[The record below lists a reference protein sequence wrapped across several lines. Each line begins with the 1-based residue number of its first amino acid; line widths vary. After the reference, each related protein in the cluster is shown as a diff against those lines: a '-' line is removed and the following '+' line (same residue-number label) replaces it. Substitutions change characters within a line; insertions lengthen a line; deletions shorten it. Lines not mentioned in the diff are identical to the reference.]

1 MSIPS
6 LTERLDDLSAAD
18 KESQQVVPPETRLD
32 ELIPLT
38 DAGQEFEPT
47 QVAGVGGLLR
57 KAIKEAPVRTER
69 PILPPGVD
77 QGKVGQSQ
85 VIRETGAKGE
95 VIVESMPQMPT
106 TGKPSPTS
114 AEVAAGVPETAFN
127 LDMIQDA
134 DGVKQFIEATA
145 RAYGADKIAKISYKQ
160 MAEELSVSGYDE
172 GFIARI
178 IDPLEATKAS
188 PQDAY
193 KMQLALVDAG
203 KRAFD
208 LGEQVKAAKATGEL
222 TPELTSA
229 FMQAVA
235 LEGTLVKA
243 VRGRQA
249 DIARTLGIF
258 SQARQSSAQRGEML
272 DAIMNEAG
280 GIESVHDF
288 ANKYTALTSSS
299 ARANMAES
307 GYGNTL
313 KGVLNRTTDITM
325 STFINGLLSNPTTHA
340 KNIAGNLFFGGLQI
354 PERALASVIGKT
366 RNFMFKGGEDAISTD
381 ELYAQ
386 AMGFLQGMREGGEI
400 AGRAFKSNTP
410 TDPFQK
416 IEATRLNREPFE
428 VDFGDSDTAKAVSGA
443 LSYYGKFVTLP
454 GRALMAEDEFFK
466 AIGYRMELNALATR
480 ESEKMYKALVEGGID
495 PDNAARQSADFMADM
510 LVNPTADIQ
519 DAAMGV
525 ARTVTFTREL
535 EPALQGIQRAAQ
547 NPLIKMFVPFIKTPT
562 NIALEAITRTPGL
575 NFASPR
581 FWGDFNAG
589 GIRRDQAIARVTLGG
604 AMIYSVSAGVFEGR
618 VTGYGPMR
626 MEDKKALEGTG
637 WQQFSFVFDT
647 KDVSEE
653 MMAKFEKLT
662 TVSRG
667 PDKVYISYAGLE
679 PVGTLLAIGA
689 TSGEYAQM
697 KPGGEDLDKLMTGG
711 TLALYTYLSEQP
723 MLKGISD
730 IQKVFTSGSTDGPTI
745 LYDFINAA
753 SKQISQF
760 AIGGSPV
767 GVVHN
772 SFVASV
778 ERIVDPTK
786 SNTMPTEMST
796 KEGMIEPA
804 VRGFYEAVR
813 YYKSRNPLTS
823 DSLPRALDPIT
834 GEVEMV
840 GKGKLYEMFNPFK
853 ESSGK
858 YNQAK
863 AVLVAYGV
871 PMYIPKKSVDGIQL
885 SATQYNRWIEL
896 ATQDGAL
903 AEQIAF
909 LGESDAIQ
917 NLASRD
923 LGAAQAI
930 ITKTITDAYSVAKE
944 RLKAEDP
951 DLFDA
956 LREVDEF
963 KKDFGKY
970 KR

>member
-6 LTERLDDLSAAD
+6 LTERLDDLSSAD

-38 DAGQEFEPT
+38 DAGQEFEAT
-47 QVAGVGGLLR
+47 QVAGVGGLFR
-57 KAIKEAPVRTER
+57 KAIKEAPIRTER
-69 PILPPGVD
+69 PILPEGVP

-95 VIVESMPQMPT
+95 VIIESAPQMPT
-106 TGKPSPTS
+106 TGKPSPTPT
-114 AEVAAGVPETAFN
+114 EKAAGVPETAFN
-127 LDMIQDA
+127 LDMIQDE

-145 RAYGADKIAKISYKQ
+145 RAYGADKIEKISYKQ
-160 MAEELSVSGYDE
+160 MAEQLSAEGYDE

-208 LGEQVKAAKATGEL
+208 LGEQVKAAKATGDL

-229 FMQAVA
+229 FMQAVS

-258 SQARQSSAQRGEML
+258 SQARQSSAQRGQML
-272 DAIMNEAG
+272 EAIMNEAG

-288 ANKYTALTSSS
+288 ASKYTALSSSS
-299 ARANMAES
+299 ARANMSES

-313 KGVLNRTTDITM
+313 KGTFNRLTDMTM
-325 STFINGLLSNPTTHA
+325 STWINGLLSNPTTHA
-340 KNIAGNLFFGGLQI
+340 KNIAGNTFFGGLQI
-354 PERALASVIGKT
+354 PERALASAIGKT
-366 RNFMFKGGEDAISTD
+366 RNFMFQGGEEAISGN
-381 ELYAQ
+381 EVYAQ
-386 AMGFLQGMREGGEI
+386 AMGFLQGIREGGEI
-400 AGRAFKSNTP
+400 AARAVKSNTP

-416 IEATRLNREPFE
+416 IEATRLNRQPFE
-428 VDFGDSDTAKAVSGA
+428 ADFGDSDTGKAVSGA
-443 LSYYGKFVTLP
+443 LNYWGKFVTLP

-480 ESEKMYKALVEGGID
+480 ESEKMYKSLVDSGID
-495 PDNAARQSADFMADM
+495 PDNAANQSADFMAGM
-510 LVNPTADIQ
+510 LANPTADIQ

-525 ARTVTFTREL
+525 SRTVTFTREL

-581 FWGDFNAG
+581 FWGDYNAG

-626 MEDKKALEGTG
+626 LEDKKALEGTG

-653 MMAKFEKLT
+653 MMARFEKLT

-679 PVGTLLAIGA
+679 PIGTLLGIGA

-697 KPGGEDLDKLMTGG
+697 TPGGEDLDKLMMGG
-711 TLALYTYLSEQP
+711 ALGVYQYLSEQP
-723 MLKGISD
+723 MLSGFND
-730 IQKVFTSGSTDGPTI
+730 IQKVFSSGSKDGPTI
-745 LYDFINAA
+745 LYDLINAS
-753 SKQISQF
+753 SKQMSQF
-760 AIGGSPV
+760 LIGGSPL
-767 GVVHN
+767 GAH
-772 SFVASV
+772 SSLVAGV
-778 ERIVDPTK
+778 ERMVDPSRSSTL
-786 SNTMPTEMST
+786 PAEMST
-796 KEGMIEPA
+796 KTGIIEPA
-804 VRGFYEAVR
+804 VQGFYSAVQ

-871 PMYIPKKSVDGIQL
+871 PMYIPKKSIDGIQL

-903 AEQIAF
+903 QDQIAY
-909 LGESDAIQ
+909 LGESESIQ
-917 NLASRD
+917 NLASQD
-923 LGAAQAI
+923 LGKAQAI
-930 ITKTITDAYSVAKE
+930 ISKVISDAYSNAKQM
-944 RLKAEDP
+944 LIAEDP

-956 LREVDEF
+956 MRENDEF
-963 KKDFGKY
+963 KRDYGKF